1 MKKLYAILFVG
12 VLGVSLAGAGFLAA
26 ASGHD
31 DEDEFKAKLTG
42 FQETPA
48 ISTTGNG
55 RFTAKLSA
63 DETSLTFSLT
73 YSGLSG
79 GDAAAAHIHLG
90 QKGVA
95 GGVSVFL
102 CGGAKPACPG
112 TSGTVTGTRSTAD
125 VIGPSGQGIAA
136 GEFAELVA
144 AMRAGVTYV
153 NVHNAMF
160 PGGEIRGQISGD

>member
-1 MKKLYAILFVG
+1 MLFAIG
-12 VLGVSLAGAGFLAA
+12 LGVSLTATGALVT
-26 ASGHD
+26 ASRGGGHDDD

-55 RFTAKLSA
+55 RFRANLSA
-63 DETSLTFSLT
+63 DGTTLTFTLT
-73 YSGLSG
+73 YSDLSG
-79 GDAAAAHIHLG
+79 GAATAAHIHLG
-90 QKGVA
+90 QRGVA

-112 TSGTVTGTRSTAD
+112 VAGTVTGTRTAAD

-136 GEFAELVA
+136 GELAELVA
-144 AMRAGVTYV
+144 AMQAGVTYV
-153 NVHNAMF
+153 NVHNAMY
-160 PGGEIRGQISGD
+160 PGGEIRGQITGD